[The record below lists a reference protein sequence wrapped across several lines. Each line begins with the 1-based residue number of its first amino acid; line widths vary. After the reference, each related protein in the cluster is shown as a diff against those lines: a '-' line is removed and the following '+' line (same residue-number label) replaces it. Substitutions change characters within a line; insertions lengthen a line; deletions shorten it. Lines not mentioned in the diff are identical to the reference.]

1 MKRRRTQSLRSR
13 LTAMSVALTVLAL
26 TVAGLDSYWRQV
38 ASLESAMQQNLRALC
53 RMVAVNV
60 KSGLDFEDRDAVA
73 SALRTTVATVG
84 LQSAVVLLD
93 QTQPFAAAGRT
104 EFVPKP
110 PLVSGRIGA
119 DWISCDSVDYTNS
132 AGETCSGIVAVRTS
146 GAPMQDHLADYLRG
160 LCVTMALAL
169 LGLGAAAHWLLGA
182 LLRPIDTLLRTSERV
197 RRTEDYSLRAH
208 ALADDEVGALVRSFN
223 SMLDVIQERDGRLAR
238 SAERLE
244 QQVRDRTA
252 ELRSALAAAEAAT
265 RAKSTFLANMSHEI
279 RTPLNAVIGM
289 AELALE
295 TEDQGEQRE
304 YLGVIRSAGANLLGI
319 LCDILDL
326 SKIESGKLE
335 LSLVTF
341 DLESLLADTLRP
353 LTSRIQSKE
362 LDLVL
367 HIDPELSR
375 GYVGDDV
382 RLKQVL
388 TNLVGNA
395 IKFSERGV
403 ILVQVRRS
411 ATSDARDHVEILV
424 EDPGV
429 GIPSDR
435 LDAIFQPFTQADG
448 TITRRFAG
456 TGLGLSIT
464 ARLVQLMGGTV
475 RVESVLG
482 HGSRFFV
489 NVPMA
494 PTKSPDPELP
504 TPPAGCHPVFL
515 SPDPRSRAAFAAAAA
530 RIGVAITTR
539 ASLHELTAEE
549 LATDRV
555 FVVDDRDPDHDARIL
570 ELLRAQA
577 TTAHPVLLL
586 TSFRDLAMTGERV
599 RRHGFAGHLTKPIT
613 SRELAHRL
621 HGLTAPAAPTP
632 VQQSRRIGRSLR
644 ILVAEDNPVN
654 QRLIERVLQ
663 KDGHTVAIAND
674 GRACVEAYNHEEFDV
689 VLMDVQMPEM
699 SGLEASQAIRQL
711 EVASGTRIPIVAL
724 TANTSP
730 EDHEACLHAGMDSV
744 LPKPVSLQ
752 RLRATLA
759 ELHTTTEP
767 NAAPANEGPKP

>member
-1 MKRRRTQSLRSR
+1 MRRHRTQSLRRR
-13 LTAMSVALTVLAL
+13 LTAMSVLLTVLAL
-26 TVAGLDSYWRQV
+26 GVAGLDSYWRQV
-38 ASLESAMQQNLRALC
+38 DSLETATQQNLRALC

-73 SALRTTVATVG
+73 NALRSTVATVG
-84 LQSAVVLLD
+84 LQSALVQGD
-93 QTQPFAAAGRT
+93 DDQPFASAGPA
-104 EFVPKP
+104 EFVPRP
-110 PLVSGRIGA
+110 PLVSGRIGG
-119 DWISCDSVDYTNS
+119 DWLQCDTVDYTNR
-132 AGETCSGIVAVRTS
+132 AGESCTGTVAVRIS
-146 GAPMQDHLADYLRG
+146 GAPMRTHLAEYLRG

-182 LLRPIDTLLRTSERV
+182 LLRPIHALVRTSERV
-197 RRTEDYSLRAH
+197 RRTEDYSLRAE
-208 ALADDEVGALVRSFN
+208 AVADDEVGALVQSFN
-223 SMLDVIQERDGRLAR
+223 AMLDVIQERDAGLAR

-252 ELRSALAAAEAAT
+252 ELCSALAAAEAAT

-295 TEDQGEQRE
+295 TEDQSEQRE

-326 SKIESGKLE
+326 SKVESGKLE

-403 ILVQVRRS
+403 IVVQVRRLPT
-411 ATSDARDHVEILV
+411 AGERDQVEIMV

-435 LDAIFQPFTQADG
+435 LEAIFQPFTQADG

-464 ARLVQLMGGTV
+464 ARLVQLMGGAV
-475 RVESVLG
+475 RVESTLG
-482 HGSRFFV
+482 RGSRFFV
-489 NVPMA
+489 TVPMA
-494 PTKSPDPELP
+494 PANSPDPELP
-504 TPPAGCHPVFL
+504 TTPGKQPPVFV
-515 SPDPRSRAAFAAAAA
+515 SPEPRSRAAFAAAAA
-530 RIGVAITTR
+530 RLGLDATTH
-539 ASLHELTAEE
+539 ASLQEVTAEE
-549 LATDRV
+549 LTTDRV
-555 FVVDDRDPDHDARIL
+555 FVVDERDPDHDGLVL
-570 ELLRAQA
+570 EVLRA
-577 TTAHPVLLL
+577 TTTKTHPVLLA

-621 HGLTAPAAPTP
+621 HSLVAATAPLASTP
-632 VQQSRRIGRSLR
+632 KRPVDRTLR
-644 ILVAEDNPVN
+644 VLVAEDNPVN

-663 KDGHTVAIAND
+663 KDGHAVVIAGD
-674 GRACVEAYNHEEFDV
+674 GRACVEAYGREPFDV

-699 SGLEASQAIRQL
+699 SGLEACQAIRQL
-711 EVASGTRIPIVAL
+711 EVASGARVPIVAL

-730 EDHEACLHAGMDSV
+730 EDREACLLAGMDSV

-759 ELHTTTEP
+759 ELGATTDP
-767 NAAPANEGPKP
+767 SPAKAHEGPAS